1 MRILFFSKK
10 LSGGGAERVL
20 VNLSEEFTRRGHEV
34 CIALNQNRIDYVLD
48 SRVQI
53 IEQPDSLVKKS
64 LLQKVCGKLLSRK
77 KIYTF
82 TRDTIKTIKPDVII
96 TFLHCNMLPIICYH
110 GNIPIIHSEH
120 NAYDRNLGFKYYFER
135 FYLNRFF
142 SKVCVLTPFDSGF
155 ANAKG
160 LNNTIVMPNP
170 NTFDSISKDEYSQ
183 LFPQRKNILICG
195 RVSDWKVKG
204 MDLAL
209 MSFAKF
215 AKHYPDTIL
224 DFVGLF
230 DDISRDYLVKMANQL
245 GIQEQIKFW
254 GRQKNVK
261 EIMRHH
267 QFLILSSRTE
277 GFPMVVTEA
286 MTQGLPCV
294 CFEKLATSIIVN
306 GIDGLLV
313 NNNDIDALASAI
325 QTMISNNELR
335 YKMGFESINNI
346 ERFSRKEIVDRWERL
361 FFAVKMDSTPFVG

>member
-20 VNLSEEFTRRGHEV
+20 VNLSEELTRRGHEV
-34 CIALNQNRIDYVLD
+34 CIALNQNIIDYDLD

-209 MSFAKF
+209 MSFAKI
-215 AKHYPDTIL
+215 AEQYPDVTL
-224 DFVGLF
+224 DIVGLF
-230 DDISRDYLVKMANQL
+230 DETSRDYLTKMSYEL
-245 GIQEQIKFW
+245 EIQDQIKFC
-254 GRQKNVK
+254 GQQYNVK
-261 EIMRHH
+261 EIMQQH

-294 CFEKLATSIIVN
+294 CFEKLATSIITN

-313 NNNDIDALASAI
+313 NNNDLDALADALR
-325 QTMISNNELR
+325 TMITNKEMR
-335 YKMGFESINNI
+335 YRMGLESIKNV
-346 ERFSRKEIVDRWERL
+346 ERFSRKAIVDRWETHI
-361 FFAVKMDSTPFVG
+361 FNAKVHDKSFVG